1 MYKTYTLK
9 LTENEMNIIRWAVQD
24 LYEQED
30 GALVK
35 DNIQEA
41 YVDNI
46 YLVLKRLRDCQPGK
60 L

>member
-30 GALVK
+30 RALVK
-35 DNIQEA
+35 DNVQEA
-41 YVDNI
+41 YVDSI
-46 YLVLKRLRDCQPGK
+46 YLVLQRLRDCQPGK